1 MKICFFFTI
10 LILAVL
16 FFSLSTFAQES
27 VKPKILRSVP
37 SETVRDAKLETAIRS
52 VLDLGYDEKDVRYY
66 YNRVD
71 LNGDKKPEV
80 IVFLFGRPLCG
91 TGGCDALL
99 FQKVR
104 GKYKLVTA
112 FEPARN
118 PIIVSR
124 TKTKGWRD
132 LIFFNIGGGVGVIRN
147 SVIYGY
153 YSLIRFNGRTY
164 SENPTVV
171 SDAPPLKTRFKGVAY
186 VVGEYSSELGLRLR
200 PRK

>member
-1 MKICFFFTI
+1 M
-10 LILAVL
+10 VL
-16 FFSLSTFAQES
+16 FFSSSNFAQES
-27 VKPKILRSVP
+27 AKPKILRNVP
-37 SETVRDAKLETAIRS
+37 SETIRDAKLEAAIRS

-91 TGGCDALL
+91 TSGCDALL

-118 PIIVSR
+118 PIIVSQ
-124 TKTKGWRD
+124 TKTNGWRD
-132 LIFFNIGGGVGVIRN
+132 LIFYNVGGGAGVIRN

-153 YSLIRFNGRTY
+153 YSLVRFNGQTY
-164 SENPTVV
+164 SENPTDVN
-171 SDAPPLKTRFKGVAY
+171 DAPPLKTRVKGVAY
-186 VVGEYSSELGLRLR
+186 VVGEYSDEFGLLFR